1 MAEEKPNDL
10 QKARDAAFNY
20 LSVRSRSIREMR
32 DKLRD
37 KEFGDEL
44 IDQVV
49 ADLERLHLLDDRA
62 FARGWIESRM
72 RNRPSGTF
80 RLARELHQ
88 KGIDKEIVD
97 ELLEEFGDELDS
109 AETAAG
115 LLRRQGWRY
124 TGLEEMKAKRRM
136 LGFLARRGYDAD
148 TARKAIETVWEEL
161 QQNDVEGD

>member
-1 MAEEKPNDL
+1 
-10 QKARDAAFNY
+10 
-20 LSVRSRSIREMR
+20 MR

-124 TGLEEMKAKRRM
+124 TGLEEMKAKLKPKKTSGVSAEM
-136 LGFLARRGYDAD
+136 LD
-148 TARKAIETVWEEL
+148 TANSYDDKVAVIRMIVSDEAARVSNVFKAMMQDEM
-161 QQNDVEGD
+161 DKS